1 MFTPTPSSIPDKQV
15 GTLKAFKTI
24 DALFD
29 FFNEV
34 QVDDTPIP
42 DFIWTYKQLSD
53 YVQRDVIQQKIEVEN
68 DTAWLGTPLD
78 SVAEVMARDRY
89 QKMEEFN
96 NVYRTNIQPRIQ
108 EILKKSSA
116 ELELPT
122 LKYNDLGLGQFDFN
136 KASSGLIPLY
146 KYYSFKKKENVEG
159 VDVLTYKDKG
169 KFKYKLKSDGS
180 PVVLVPKLKG
190 DPDKKIVE
198 KAFKEIL
205 DGANIFV
212 TLKKYDLKIGGSDA
226 FTSTI
231 KKSYVLKEKV
241 PKPKNAVRIF
251 VQIGGNAYVTA
262 EEYKWSGYA
271 AIGVAELL
279 SIMGYSV
286 SIIAVYG
293 CDTRIN
299 FNGSLQSGT
308 RYWGINLKSFE
319 DTLDKQSLLYVV
331 SDPTFFRVKI
341 FDILVRQAFLYKDYL
356 SDGLGRSSDT
366 RQITD
371 MVFAEFG
378 KRDKLF
384 NDKGKRN
391 SKSEFLYYIIGG
403 LRSEQDLNQLI
414 LNIGLD
420 VVNQNKEAREKI
432 LGL

>member
-1 MFTPTPSSIPDKQV
+1 MFTPTPPSLPQQQV

-29 FFNEV
+29 FFNQV

-42 DFIWTYKQLSD
+42 EYHWTYKQLSD
-53 YVQRDVIQQKIEVEN
+53 YVQRDVIQRKIEVQK
-68 DTAWLGTPLD
+68 DTEWLGTPLD
-78 SVAEVMARDRY
+78 SVAEVMARERY
-89 QKMEEFN
+89 VKMDEFN
-96 NVYRTNIQPRIQ
+96 NVYRTNIQPRLQ

-122 LKYNDLGLGQFDFN
+122 LRYNDLGLGQFDFN

-159 VDVLTYKDKG
+159 FDVITYKDKG

-180 PVVLVPKLKG
+180 PVILVPKLKG
-190 DPDKKIVE
+190 EPDKKIVE

-205 DGANIFV
+205 DGANIFE
-212 TLKKYDLKIGGSDA
+212 TLKKYNLKIGGSQA
-226 FTSTI
+226 FTSTV

-251 VQIGGNAYVTA
+251 IKIGANSDVTA

-286 SIIAVYG
+286 SIIAIYG
-293 CDTRIN
+293 CVTNIN
-299 FNGSLQSGT
+299 VNGNLQRGT
-308 RYWGINLKSFE
+308 RFWGINLKSFE

-356 SDGLGRSSDT
+356 SDGLGQSAYINSL
-366 RQITD
+366 TD
-371 MVFAEFG
+371 MVFTEYG
-378 KRDKLF
+378 KRDRLF
-384 NDKGKRN
+384 NPKGDRRD
-391 SKSEFLYYIIGG
+391 KSEFLYYIIGD
-403 LRSEQDLNQLI
+403 LRNEQDLNQLI
-414 LNIGLD
+414 LKIGLD
-420 VVNQNKEAREKI
+420 VINQNKEARLKI
-432 LGL
+432 LGT

>member
-299 FNGSLQSGT
+299 VNGSLQSGT

-356 SDGLGRSSDT
+356 SDGLGRSSDI

-414 LNIGLD
+414 LKIGLD